1 VHIHTLSLLRI
12 INEAK
17 GSMDEKSV
25 LVVNA
30 VLDYV
35 LKVLEEA
42 KNLEEAKRKLL
53 ELKLS
58 HLDKVVE
65 ILEREYM
72 I

>member
-1 VHIHTLSLLRI
+1 
-12 INEAK
+12 
-17 GSMDEKSV
+17 MDEKSV